1 MNFEISRG
9 NEVNSW
15 YANFCK
21 IVTPIDSQLIDVLN
35 FKMELDSK
43 QNQAWNNIRHQKVKL
58 RYYNLFK
65 SEINPEKYVVCN
77 LTKSQ
82 RSLYAQFRSGILPLA
97 IETGRF
103 TNVSLRN
110 RTCLV
115 CNSGE
120 IEDEFHFL
128 CCCIKYSLERSKL
141 HRKIKTDVVN
151 FNSLDDID
159 KFLLLNSEYQIETA
173 HFVHNAFEIRKQCLY
188 S

>member
-1 MNFEISRG
+1 MIDYWNNIQNMQDSHLQKKILNFEISRG

-77 LTKSQ
+77 LTKS
-82 RSLYAQFRSGILPLA
+82 
-97 IETGRF
+97 
-103 TNVSLRN
+103 
-110 RTCLV
+110 
-115 CNSGE
+115 
-120 IEDEFHFL
+120 
-128 CCCIKYSLERSKL
+128 
-141 HRKIKTDVVN
+141 
-151 FNSLDDID
+151 
-159 KFLLLNSEYQIETA
+159 
-173 HFVHNAFEIRKQCLY
+173 
-188 S
+188 